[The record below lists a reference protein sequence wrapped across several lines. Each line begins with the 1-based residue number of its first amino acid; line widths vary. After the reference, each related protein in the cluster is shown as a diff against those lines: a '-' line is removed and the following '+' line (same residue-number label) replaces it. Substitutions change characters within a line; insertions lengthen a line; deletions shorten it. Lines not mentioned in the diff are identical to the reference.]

1 LSRESAEDLYQRL
14 GGLVREFQRA
24 VDQGDD
30 EIARLL
36 NLNRTDLRCLDLL
49 LQHGPSAPSRLSVE
63 LGLTTGSVT
72 AMLDRMEKAGYITRT
87 PDPSDRRKVIV
98 QATPEIAAQAMEAM
112 APLMEDSAKS
122 MAHYKVAELKLLADF
137 FTDAIEVQ
145 DRQVER
151 LRRMKRTGS
160 PKSGRE

>member
-1 LSRESAEDLYQRL
+1 MSRESAEDLYYRL
-14 GGLVREFQRA
+14 GDLVREFQRA

-49 LQHGPSAPSRLSVE
+49 LQRGPSAPSRLSVA

-87 PDPSDRRKVIV
+87 PDPSDRRKIIV

-122 MAHYKVAELKLLADF
+122 IAHYTVDDLKLLVDF
-137 FTDAIEVQ
+137 FTKAIQTQ
-145 DRQVER
+145 DRHVER
-151 LRRMKRTGS
+151 LRKMKR
-160 PKSGRE
+160 

>member
-1 LSRESAEDLYQRL
+1 MSRDSAEDLQDLLYRL
-14 GGLVREFQRA
+14 GDLVREFQRS

-36 NLNRTDLRCLDLL
+36 KLNRTDLRCLDLL
-49 LQHGPSAPSRLSVE
+49 LQRGPSAPSRLGTE

-87 PDPSDRRKVIV
+87 PDPSDRRKQIV
-98 QATPEIAAQAMEAM
+98 QATPAIGAQAMEAM

-122 MAHYKVAELKLLADF
+122 MAHYTADDLRLLVGF
-137 FTDAIEVQ
+137 FDDAIKTQ
-145 DRQVER
+145 NRHVER
-151 LRRMKRTGS
+151 LRGMKR
-160 PKSGRE
+160 PEK

>member
-1 LSRESAEDLYQRL
+1 LSRESTEDLYERL
-14 GGLVREFQRA
+14 GELVREFQRA
-24 VDQGDD
+24 VDQGDE

-98 QATPEIAAQAMEAM
+98 QATPEIAARAMEAM
-112 APLMEDSAKS
+112 MPLIEDSAKS

-137 FTDAIEVQ
+137 FTNAIAIQ

-151 LRRMKRTGS
+151 LRKMKRTG
-160 PKSGRE
+160 

>member
-1 LSRESAEDLYQRL
+1 MSRESAEDLYLRL
-14 GGLVREFQRA
+14 GELVREFQRA
-24 VDQGDD
+24 VDQGDE

-49 LQHGPSAPSRLSVE
+49 LQRGPSAPSRLSVE

-122 MAHYKVAELKLLADF
+122 TAHYKIADLKLLVDF
-137 FTDAIEVQ
+137 FTNAIDIQ
-145 DRQVER
+145 DRHVER
-151 LRRMKRTGS
+151 LRNMKR
-160 PKSGRE
+160 

>member
-1 LSRESAEDLYQRL
+1 MSRESTEDLYERL
-14 GGLVREFQRA
+14 GELVREFQRA

-36 NLNRTDLRCLDLL
+36 DINRTDLRCLDLL
-49 LQHGPSAPSRLSVE
+49 LQRGPSAPSRLSVE

-98 QATPEIAAQAMEAM
+98 QATPEIAAQAMDAM
-112 APLMEDSAKS
+112 TPLMEDSAKS
-122 MAHYKVAELKLLADF
+122 MAHYKIAELKLLVDF
-137 FTDAIEVQ
+137 FTNAIAIQ
-145 DRQVER
+145 DRHVER
-151 LRRMKRTGS
+151 LRKTKR
-160 PKSGRE
+160 

>member
-1 LSRESAEDLYQRL
+1 MSRESAEDLYQRL
-14 GGLVREFQRA
+14 GDLVREFQRA

-36 NLNRTDLRCLDLL
+36 QLNRTDLRCLDLL
-49 LQHGPSAPSRLSVE
+49 LQRGPSAPSRLSVE

-98 QATPEIAAQAMEAM
+98 QATPEIAAQAIEAM
-112 APLMEDSAKS
+112 TPLMEDSAKS
-122 MAHYKVAELKLLADF
+122 MAHYKVDDLKLLVDF
-137 FTDAIEVQ
+137 FTNAIAVQ
-145 DRQVER
+145 ARHVVR
-151 LRRMKRTGS
+151 LREMKR
-160 PKSGRE
+160 